1 MSSRRLKVVLTRRL
15 PDAVETRMRELFDAE
30 LNLKDEPFSRAA
42 LEDAVGRAEVLVP
55 TITDTIDAD
64 LLSRAGEQLKMI
76 ANFGAGVDHID
87 VEAAVG
93 RGLIVTNTPG
103 VLTEDTADLAMG
115 LILAVSRRLVEG
127 AGVVQKGEF
136 SGWTPTWMCGR
147 KLWGKRLGIVGM
159 GRIGQALAR
168 RARAFGMQV
177 HYHNRKPLSPMI
189 VEDLQATY
197 WDDLDAMLPRMDIV
211 SLNCPATRETR
222 HLMDARRLGL
232 LAPHAILINT
242 ARGDLIDEA
251 ALAEA
256 VGRGV
261 LGGVGLDVFEQEPAV
276 HPGLLNRPEVVLMP
290 HLGSATLESRQDMGE
305 RVIANIM
312 TFQNGHRPPDRVIP
326 AML

>member
-1 MSSRRLKVVLTRRL
+1 
-15 PDAVETRMRELFDAE
+15 
-30 LNLKDEPFSRAA
+30 
-42 LEDAVGRAEVLVP
+42 
-55 TITDTIDAD
+55 
-64 LLSRAGEQLKMI
+64 
-76 ANFGAGVDHID
+76 
-87 VEAAVG
+87 
-93 RGLIVTNTPG
+93 
-103 VLTEDTADLAMG
+103 
-115 LILAVSRRLVEG
+115 
-127 AGVVQKGEF
+127 
-136 SGWTPTWMCGR
+136 
-147 KLWGKRLGIVGM
+147 
-159 GRIGQALAR
+159 
-168 RARAFGMQV
+168 
-177 HYHNRKPLSPMI
+177 MI